1 MKLSQLFKLATISVL
16 TTLSLV
22 STSNTALAD
31 YLTSQGA
38 GGNYRYELWQSDNGD
53 SYYLKIWLQEAS
65 PENDPYYTSMGFSS
79 SREALVYFDCNY
91 ANKNLPECS

>member
-65 PENDPYYTSMGFSS
+65 PESDQYYTSMGFSS